1 MKKSLNPWR
10 SLNPQS
16 CIHIWGSCFSVA
28 KEIFLLC
35 LWHGMVPNLL
45 FVLPSCL
52 PHPPLIHHQWPLAS
66 AAFFAT
72 TDILHINL
80 FKQANNCSS
89 WANLTVIWT
98 FWKNLSRNQC
108 FATNRFAE
116 KIQSFVSS
124 ARSIDQQHFWDD
136 PELLRWSIPHPKS
149 LQQTSAA
156 SRLASL
162 LPFHIHYIHMSRSY
176 KVIQDNLLPAHQP
189 EDQNNG
195 QIIRYRVF
203 GGGVN
208 IKMYKK
214 EKVYC

>member
-1 MKKSLNPWR
+1 MSAFYPFRWGGSPKADIVCFFYRFSYMMASLIRFCKPYILLKERKKSLNPWR
-10 SLNPQS
+10 GLNPQS

-80 FKQANNCSS
+80 FKQANNCRS
-89 WANLTVIWT
+89 WANLTLIWA
-98 FWKNLSRNQC
+98 FWKKC

-116 KIQSFVSS
+116 KIQFVVSS
-124 ARSIDQQHFWDD
+124 AGCRSATGNFF
-136 PELLRWSIPHPKS
+136 RWS
-149 LQQTSAA
+149 
-156 SRLASL
+156 
-162 LPFHIHYIHMSRSY
+162 
-176 KVIQDNLLPAHQP
+176 
-189 EDQNNG
+189 
-195 QIIRYRVF
+195 
-203 GGGVN
+203 
-208 IKMYKK
+208 
-214 EKVYC
+214 